1 MMSRFRKPLLAAIIA
16 VYLLSL
22 SGVPAMAGMIGSVS
36 TSQQVTSQ
44 EAKDSEIGTI
54 QRALE
59 TQIVK
64 SKLEA
69 YGLTP
74 VEITAKL
81 QGMTDSQIHLLAQA
95 SEDLLV
101 AGDGGEALII
111 FLLIILIILIIMY
124 MSGHRVIV
132 K

>member
-1 MMSRFRKPLLAAIIA
+1 MTSPS
-16 VYLLSL
+16 V
-22 SGVPAMAGMIGSVS
+22 AGMIGSIPS
-36 TSQQVTSQ
+36 SQVPGQ
-44 EAKDSEIGTI
+44 EIRDSELSKI

-74 VEITAKL
+74 DEIAAKL
-81 QGMTDSQIHLLAQA
+81 QGMTDDQIHLLAQA
-95 SEDLLV
+95 SEDLLA
-101 AGDGGEALII
+101 AGDGGEVFLAI
-111 FLLIILIILIIMY
+111 LLIILIVLLIMY
-124 MSGHRVIV
+124 MSGHRIIV